1 MNDDQPSYVGGYHKV
16 VRQVLDVDQLII
28 KESLINIHQGLLDDK
43 LIYILYLKSLNST
56 QSTQREPS
64 LDKQPQIERH
74 YCIYIVSGESS
85 FQVIMNQ
92 SLLTLGMEKE
102 AGTVDCCCL
111 SVDVASL
118 HEQILPLSNIV
129 AWVAANKNQTKGSRG
144 QAGNQLKL
152 AIAHGIWNSAF
163 RE

>member
-1 MNDDQPSYVGGYHKV
+1 
-16 VRQVLDVDQLII
+16 
-28 KESLINIHQGLLDDK
+28 
-43 LIYILYLKSLNST
+43 
-56 QSTQREPS
+56 
-64 LDKQPQIERH
+64 
-74 YCIYIVSGESS
+74 
-85 FQVIMNQ
+85 MNQ

-118 HEQILPLSNIV
+118 HEQILPLSTIL
-129 AWVAANKNQTKGSRG
+129 AWAAANKNQKGSRG

-152 AIAHGIWNSAF
+152 AIAHGTWHLAF